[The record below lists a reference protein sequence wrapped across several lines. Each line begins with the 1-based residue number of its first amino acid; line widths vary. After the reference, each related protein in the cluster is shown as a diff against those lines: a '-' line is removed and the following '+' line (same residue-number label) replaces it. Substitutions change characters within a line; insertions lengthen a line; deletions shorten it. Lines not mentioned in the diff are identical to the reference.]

1 MDWMNDL
8 DDDGFQVE
16 QYGLPSLVGSGA
28 SSHSHSSPSPT
39 TFADAEDSI
48 VSLDDVDGGEDGAG
62 VKGRTAGDG
71 NSKSATGGGGGAPP
85 IVLEA
90 TNLDDDVLNNVD
102 DALTPVGSL
111 PPMSMSL
118 PYSCGAR
125 QLVSPT
131 PTASNGSTGFV
142 EPLQPQQQQGHH
154 QMARSVG
161 SGGEFA
167 FTFGSSLPVPHHQ
180 AHGLPIQS
188 HHTNDGFLNSNST
201 TSLGGLMGGLAGARS
216 LPSTSLLASLA
227 TSPSSAAGGTVFTGA
242 IQGGLR
248 SLTGSG
254 GDATSPMIQVK
265 QELDEAEENQWQS
278 QHPTKSTGSRPKK
291 RARENES
298 SAANG
303 AAGTTAA
310 AATGS
315 KPKPIGKK
323 RSASTSSANVGADL
337 RALSLS
343 SLAPPKEEAAS
354 QQGTEATLQEDD
366 GGDRAAADQSMREL
380 SEATSDAAAPSVE
393 GSNAGGEGAADGTSG
408 APKKK
413 SFKPWNTSPAS
424 SHLPSGSACINP
436 VTGEVEL
443 PDLQNLTK
451 EEIRKVKNRA
461 SAQRSRTRKSE
472 QAVTL
477 REENAKLRHQ
487 IEVLTAKIEGRE
499 PNPESVNALVAAA
512 RLELDHDEEKAA
524 MQNMIQAL
532 RDEVM
537 RERHAREMAE
547 HEIARLHAH
556 AEGRPLAAIHHPQ
569 TNDALPAMPMSRA
582 PSEDR
587 LVAADE
593 LQDGNDDDERMV
605 PIHHYM
611 PPPPMPHIANA
622 SSLIRR
628 HKERSSNNSGG
639 AGTVVGRAEGKGV
652 LMMVVLFS
660 FALFSIPPHMRS
672 AGYSTAFHM
681 PISGPTDMNALT
693 RLLPFDDVKVDAPK
707 NKQST
712 AGTAQKTSASD
723 DNEQANESSS
733 TASAIPRKDA
743 MRGTK
748 SVSFTLL
755 RPISGQADEDT
766 AFAEQGSSSEV
777 ESVLE
782 KWLGLSLNEG
792 SSGPSSS
799 SSHKTTDAT
808 TTQSDA
814 GWVVLNSP
822 FKEDTPRATIASQP
836 TSSDAS
842 SAPLSSRSSVSAW
855 HGGELE
861 PMDLDNELLSI
872 STLFEA
878 DTKTHNLNL
887 PFEPDQRRPT
897 FGPSPTLAP
906 HILED
911 PLNED
916 QVDHTRDVR
925 SSSVP
930 LFMAA
935 GHETPSTPLPNLR
948 RRQSVSVPTT
958 STTTGA
964 SAERPVAPASSAA
977 LMALSRSS
985 AERYMKLEVE
995 MDIEVEFTCKALRRR
1010 RHQAS
1015 LDGNDRLASGS
1026 DKRDGM
1032 SVVGREEVG
1041 RLLKGNVLSIGDG
1054 QPGTSLLGLGV
1065 GL

>member
-1 MDWMNDL
+1 MDWMDL

-28 SSHSHSSPSPT
+28 SSHSHSSPSPFT
-39 TFADAEDSI
+39 GAGAGEDSI
-48 VSLDDVDGGEDGAG
+48 VSLDDDGEEGGVVGVAG
-62 VKGRTAGDG
+62 GD
-71 NSKSATGGGGGAPP
+71 KSAAGGAAPP
-85 IVLEA
+85 IVLGPS
-90 TNLDDDVLNNVD
+90 LDDDLFHD
-102 DALTPVGSL
+102 DDNALTPMGSL
-111 PPMSMSL
+111 PATMSMSL
-118 PYSCGAR
+118 PYTFGAR
-125 QLVSPT
+125 QLVSS
-131 PTASNGSTGFV
+131 TAATAPGFV
-142 EPLQPQQQQGHH
+142 EPLQAQQPHH
-154 QMARSVG
+154 QHSNPQLARSVG

-167 FTFGSSLPVPHHQ
+167 FTFGSSLAVPQ
-180 AHGLPIQS
+180 QGASIPIQQQQQQHS
-188 HHTNDGFLNSNST
+188 GD
-201 TSLGGLMGGLAGARS
+201 TSRFFGNAQSSSGTLGGFSGGGMAGARS

-227 TSPSSAAGGTVFTGA
+227 TGAPGTGTVFTGA
-242 IQGGLR
+242 TIQGGLR
-248 SLTGSG
+248 SVTGGGDLSLLSVKSEPEDAEDGQSSQRQQQGSG
-254 GDATSPMIQVK
+254 A
-265 QELDEAEENQWQS
+265 
-278 QHPTKSTGSRPKK
+278 RPKK
-291 RARENES
+291 RARENEAVP
-298 SAANG
+298 AAAVPTTG
-303 AAGTTAA
+303 AAGTTSAG
-310 AATGS
+310 ATG
-315 KPKPIGKK
+315 KPTKPIGKK
-323 RSASTSSANVGADL
+323 RSASTSSANVGAEL
-337 RALSLS
+337 RALSLAPS
-343 SLAPPKEEAAS
+343 TSLATTKEQVAPSQEDGTSPEDADATADAATAADNSTRAAS
-354 QQGTEATLQEDD
+354 EAMT
-366 GGDRAAADQSMREL
+366 
-380 SEATSDAAAPSVE
+380 DAVAPSAN
-393 GSNAGGEGAADGTSG
+393 GSAADGDG
-408 APKKK
+408 NAAPKKK

-487 IEVLTAKIEGRE
+487 IEVLNAKIEGRE
-499 PNPESVNALVAAA
+499 PNPESVNALAAAA

-556 AEGRPLAAIHHPQ
+556 VEGRPLAAIHHPPQ
-569 TNDALPAMPMSRA
+569 INDALPAMPMSRA
-582 PSEDR
+582 PSEER
-587 LVAADE
+587 LVAADD
-593 LQDGNDDDERMV
+593 LLDGEERMM
-605 PIHHYM
+605 PIHHHM
-611 PPPPMPHIANA
+611 PPSHQVTNAAAA

-628 HKERSSNNSGG
+628 HKSTVGN
-639 AGTVVGRAEGKGV
+639 VVGRSEGKGV

-693 RLLPFDDVKVDAPK
+693 RLLPFDDVKVDAHK
-707 NKQST
+707 KQST
-712 AGTAQKTSASD
+712 GAGQSANGSSD
-723 DNEQANESSS
+723 DKEDVEP
-733 TASAIPRKDA
+733 ASNVPRKDA

-766 AFAEQGSSSEV
+766 ALAEQSSSSEV

-782 KWLGLSLNEG
+782 KWLGLSLGER
-792 SSGPSSS
+792 SSS
-799 SSHKTTDAT
+799 SAASLKADAAT
-808 TTQSDA
+808 ESDA

-822 FKEDTPRATIASQP
+822 FKEETPRASIASQP
-836 TSSDAS
+836 HSSGPS

-878 DTKTHNLNL
+878 DTRTHNLNL

-911 PLNED
+911 PLTED
-916 QVDHTRDVR
+916 QADHTRDVR

-935 GHETPSTPLPNLR
+935 GHDVPSTPLANTR
-948 RRQSVSVPTT
+948 RRQSVSVP
-958 STTTGA
+958 SMTTGSTA
-964 SAERPVAPASSAA
+964 DRPAAPASSAA

-995 MDIEVEFTCKALRRR
+995 MDIEVEFTCKGLRRR
-1010 RHQAS
+1010 RQQAS
-1015 LDGNDRLASGS
+1015 VDGGDDRLQSGS
-1026 DKRDGM
+1026 KRDGM

-1054 QPGTSLLGLGV
+1054 QPASSLLGLGV